1 MPGIFGFIRQNET
14 QNAPSF
20 REQFPIHCEKLIHL
34 RDEFDNGRIR
44 NTIVYYDFQK
54 DYPFHYDS
62 EDLQIWIYGDPLI
75 DGLTG
80 KKAFQR
86 TIEIILNS
94 YPDISKLDKVD
105 GLFNIIL
112 YDKVKNKL
120 YLINDRNGL
129 AHLYY
134 GVFNNQLIWGSEL
147 RYFVNKSIKTT
158 LCKESI
164 YDFLNLG
171 YLIKNDTWFEEVK
184 LLPPTSYIEWDL
196 NTCKLESIREYWSY
210 KSLKRDSISKPN
222 QIIINDLKELFYK
235 AVEKR
240 AGEDERIGITL
251 SGGLDSRLI
260 FANIPFQEKGF
271 TAITRGM
278 KNAGDIVLA
287 KQVASLRTDCEHI
300 IKDMNANNWFDGRK
314 DAAIATSGLKNIFDM
329 NAISSMPIH
338 KKYFDINLDGAG
350 GDGIFIGGHLNYEK
364 VADLKEALKQT
375 YFRNAKFNIEHSLD
389 KLTNYYKEIDSDQY
403 FYIHQRVR
411 YYTVF
416 GSILGHDYGIITRFP
431 FLDNE
436 VQEYIYQLSKDKAIG
451 KLAVEMYLKYFPE
464 YFKEIDSLNLGH
476 PLSSNSKINLLY
488 KVVSRLREKVGIPKY
503 QRKYHNYSKWLS
515 ENNRELLD
523 EHILNENLYL
533 YKFIPYQD
541 VKNITS
547 GFLETGKNNAVIS
560 RLLSL
565 SIFLE
570 NYTDTIQK

>member
-80 KKAFQR
+80 KKAFKR

-171 YLIKNDTWFEEVK
+171 YLIKNETWFQEIQ
-184 LLPPTSYIEWDL
+184 LLPPAAYLEWDL
-196 NTCKLESIREYWSY
+196 KNHKLIGIKKYWSHKNLSKNTIH
-210 KSLKRDSISKPN
+210 KSENEIVDDLARLFENAVKKRVGKN
-222 QIIINDLKELFYK
+222 
-235 AVEKR
+235 
-240 AGEDERIGITL
+240 ERVGITL
-251 SGGLDSRLI
+251 SGGQDSRAI
-260 FANIPFQEKGF
+260 FANIPKREQNF
-271 TAITRGM
+271 TAVTRGM
-278 KNAGDIVLA
+278 KNCGDIQLA
-287 KQVASLRTDCEHI
+287 KQTTALRKDCRHI
-300 IKDMNANNWFDGRK
+300 IKDMNQNNWLDNRLE
-314 DAAIATSGLKNIFDM
+314 AIKATSGQKNLFDM
-329 NAISSMPIH
+329 NAIASLPLH
-338 KKYFDINLDGAG
+338 KEFFDINLDGSEGAFLKG
-350 GDGIFIGGHLNYEK
+350 EFKTTIPKIKDKLNQLTEEKTKKSLRKVLNYY
-364 VADLKEALKQT
+364 A
-375 YFRNAKFNIEHSLD
+375 
-389 KLTNYYKEIDSDQY
+389 EIDSEQY
-403 FYIHQRVR
+403 FFMYQNVR
-411 YYTVF
+411 RFSVF
-416 GSILGHDYGIITRFP
+416 GSILGHEFGIISRFP
-431 FLDNE
+431 ILDHDL
-436 VQEYIYQLSKDKAIG
+436 QEYIYQLPDNVNIG
-451 KLAVEMYLKYFPE
+451 KLMRKMYLKYFPA
-464 YFKEIDSLNLGH
+464 YFKKIDSLDLGH
-476 PLSSNSKINLLY
+476 RIYVSAKLNFIFKARNRLLEKLGY
-488 KVVSRLREKVGIPKY
+488 KKY

-570 NYTDTIQK
+570 DFKSIIKD